1 MNNEPSPAGLD
12 RSGLRNLLAFRLG
25 RQTYALPIEP
35 LVQII
40 PMLTITPVPQL
51 GEMVEGMI
59 NLHGMAVP
67 VVNMRRHLDLPAAPL
82 QLHTPIL
89 LIRIGEPTVGLIVDK
104 VVDVINLSAEK
115 ITPPSNILP
124 EGATGTPLLQGLA
137 HTPDGIMLL
146 LDPAH
151 LFLPNQVQA
160 LIQATDLLAEILKE
174 TIGDELSVA
183 ERANAEVAA

>member
-1 MNNEPSPAGLD
+1 MDNKSLLAGLD
-12 RSGLRNLLAFRLG
+12 RSRLRNLLAFRLG
-25 RQTYALPIEP
+25 QQTYALPIEP

-51 GEMVEGMI
+51 GEMMEGMI
-59 NLHGMAVP
+59 NVHGMAVP

-89 LIRIGEPTVGLIVDK
+89 LIRIGEPTVGLIVDQ
-104 VVDVINLSAEK
+104 VVDVINLPAAK
-115 ITPPSNILP
+115 ITPPSDILP
-124 EGATGTPLLQGLA
+124 EGATGAPLLQGLA

-146 LDPAH
+146 LDPAY
-151 LFLPNQVQA
+151 LFLPDQVQA

-174 TIGDELSVA
+174 TVGDEPSVVKG
-183 ERANAEVAA
+183 ANAEVRA